1 MEFNARYILTGLFA
15 VVVVVAMFFFVWW
28 LDNKS
33 GFGERATYQ
42 VRFTVP
48 ISGLNAGSDVLFN
61 GIKVGEVDKIQLDA
75 GNPGALIATISVAAI
90 TPVHADTT
98 VGIDYQGL
106 TGAANVLLT
115 GGSADAPR
123 LTGDAANPPLLEADP
138 GASRSWTQKASRI
151 LGVIDNVLEKNSG
164 RFDAILAGLERLA
177 GGGSDKEQKVTH
189 DLLAPTSFSTSAPAD
204 TRQLSVSEPSV
215 VLALNSDRILERID
229 DATRPIGDARWADA
243 LPALFQARIIQG
255 FENAGYQNVM
265 RPADALDP
273 EYRLVLDIRGFW
285 LADKSPQAPDGEIDL
300 VAKILDRD
308 GAVIASRH
316 FAASAPAAGVDE
328 ASAAAALGQVF
339 SSTAGDLVSW
349 TAEKLQ

>member
-15 VVVVVAMFFFVWW
+15 VVVVIAMFFFVWW

-33 GFGERATYQ
+33 GFGERANYQ

-123 LTGDAANPPLLEADP
+123 LTGDAANLPLLEADP

-151 LGVIDNVLEKNSG
+151 LGVIDDVLEKNSG

-285 LADKSPQAPDGEIDL
+285 LADKSPRAPDGEIDL